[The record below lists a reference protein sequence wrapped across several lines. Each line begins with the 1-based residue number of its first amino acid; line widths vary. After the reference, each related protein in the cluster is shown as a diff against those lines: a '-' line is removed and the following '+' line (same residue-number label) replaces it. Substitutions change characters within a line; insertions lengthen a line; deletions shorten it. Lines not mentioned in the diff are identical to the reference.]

1 MENAAAMT
9 MNGGAANGETLSGL
23 SVSDLTGQKRFRVK
37 SVPKDS
43 TIGDFVQELL
53 VKTKLVRNDS
63 AGRQLRYRLRLD
75 RESRHLDAGELVG
88 DSLQEDDEISLHPHV
103 MAG

>member
-9 MNGGAANGETLSGL
+9 MNGGAANSETLSGI

-43 TIGDFVQELL
+43 TIGDFLQELL
-53 VKTKLVRNDS
+53 VKTKLPRNDS
-63 AGRQLRYRLRLD
+63 AGRQLRFRVRLN
-75 RESRHLDAGELVG
+75 RECRHLDAGELVG